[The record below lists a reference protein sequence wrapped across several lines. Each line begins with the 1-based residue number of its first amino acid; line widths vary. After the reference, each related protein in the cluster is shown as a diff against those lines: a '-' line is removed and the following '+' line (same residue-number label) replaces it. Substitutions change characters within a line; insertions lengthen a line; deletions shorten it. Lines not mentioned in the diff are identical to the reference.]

1 MKNTIL
7 SIVTKLFAT
16 VLLFAVTNAD
26 AAVGIGGPPFK
37 AGEVVVAGSPGAH
50 LAGLN
55 IVKYL
60 PNADLTVVQVEKGK
74 EFGMVQR
81 FLHQGRRAGL
91 NYIAKASF
99 VPNDEYYDPHQ
110 WNFQAIQSEGS
121 WDLSIG
127 SDVPVAVLDT
137 GLAVGGPDGIDCVV
151 SPWDVVN
158 DDGSPDD
165 GDGHGT
171 HVSGTI
177 SQRTNNYADVND
189 DAIAIGVAGLAHDAC
204 IMPVKVLDDTG
215 SGTFADITDGIY
227 YAVDNGAEVINMS
240 LGTNARYGL
249 RNDPIMDPA
258 LDHAYENGVTVVCAS
273 GNDSSRKNVSYPAI
287 YPTTIAVGATDY
299 RNQVTRYSNKG
310 EGLDIV
316 APGGDTT
323 KDLNGDGYVDGIL
336 QETYINGGWGYYFFQ
351 VTSMASPHV
360 AAVAALLL
368 ANKPEL
374 TPSEIYDSLTTTT
387 LDLNEAGYDSTSG
400 YGLVQAY
407 DALNWDAS
415 CTDNDGDGVT
425 TCAGDCDDNDPT
437 IYPEADEICGDGID
451 QDCADGDLPCDPD
464 QCLDTGD
471 PCDSHSECCSGRC
484 HPRNGCK

>member
-7 SIVTKLFAT
+7 SIVTKLFAI
-16 VLLFAVTNAD
+16 VLLFAVANAD
-26 AAVGIGGPPFK
+26 AGVGIGGPPFK
-37 AGEVVVAGSPGAH
+37 SGEIVVAGSPGAH
-50 LAGLN
+50 LTGFN

-60 PNADLTVVQVEKGK
+60 PNADITVVQVAKGR

-99 VPNDEYYDPHQ
+99 VPDDPYYNPYQ
-110 WNFQAIQSEGS
+110 WNFQAIQSEEAWELSTGS
-121 WDLSIG
+121 G
-127 SDVPVAVLDT
+127 VNVAVLDT
-137 GLAVGGPDGIDCVV
+137 GIVAGGSDGIDCVV

-158 DDGSPDD
+158 GDDSPED

-177 SQRTNNYADVND
+177 SQMTDNG
-189 DAIAIGVAGLAHDAC
+189 IGVAGLAYNAC

-215 SGTFADITDGIY
+215 SGTFADIADGIY
-227 YAVDNGAEVINMS
+227 YAVNNGAEVINMS

-249 RNDPIMDPA
+249 HNDPIMDLA
-258 LDHAYENGVTVVCAS
+258 LDEAYANGVTVVCAS
-273 GNDSSRKNVSYPAI
+273 GNDSSRDNVSYPAI

-299 RNQVTRYSNKG
+299 RNRVTRYSNKG

-323 KDLNGDGYVDGIL
+323 KDLNRDGYIDGIL

-351 VTSMASPHV
+351 GTSMASPHV
-360 AAVAALLL
+360 AAVVALLL
-368 ANKPEL
+368 ADNPEL
-374 TPSEIYDSLTTTT
+374 TPSEIYNSLTTTT

-400 YGLVQAY
+400 YGLLQAY

-415 CTDNDGDGVT
+415 CADNDGDTVT
-425 TCAGDCDDNDPT
+425 TCAGDCDDNDSD
-437 IYPEADEICGDGID
+437 IYPGAVEICGDTID
-451 QDCADGDLPCDPD
+451 QDCNGVDLSCEPS
-464 QCLDTGD
+464 QCFETGES
-471 PCDSHSECCSGRC
+471 CGSHSECCSGRC

>member
-7 SIVTKLFAT
+7 SIVTSLFIT

-50 LAGLN
+50 LDGFN
-55 IVKYL
+55 VVRYL
-60 PNADLTVVQVEKGK
+60 PNSDLTVIQVEKGK

-91 NYIAKASF
+91 NYIAKASL
-99 VPNDEYYDPHQ
+99 VPDDQYYDPTQ
-110 WNFQAIQSEGS
+110 WNFQAIQSEDAWDVSTGS
-121 WDLSIG
+121 G
-127 SDVPVAVLDT
+127 VTVAVLDT
-137 GLAVGGPDGIDCVV
+137 GLVAGGPDGINCVV

-158 DDGSPDD
+158 GDGNPED

-177 SQRTNNYADVND
+177 SQMTDNGT
-189 DAIAIGVAGLAHDAC
+189 GVAGLAYDAC
-204 IMPVKVLDDTG
+204 IMPVKVLNDTG
-215 SGTFADITDGIY
+215 SGTFANISEGIY
-227 YAVDNGAEVINMS
+227 LAVNNGAEVINMS

-249 RNDPIMDPA
+249 RNDPIMDNA
-258 LDHAYENGVTVVCAS
+258 LNFAYDNGVTVVCAS

-299 RNQVTRYSNKG
+299 RNRVTRYSNKG

-336 QETYINGGWGYYFFQ
+336 QETYINDINGGWGYYFFQ
-351 VTSMASPHV
+351 GTSMASPHV

-368 ANKPEL
+368 ANDPGL
-374 TPSEIYDSLTTTT
+374 TPLDIYNSLTTTT
-387 LDLNEAGYDSTSG
+387 LDLNEAGYDSNSG
-400 YGLVQAY
+400 YGLVQAHNALTGKQGGGTDPGGGGT
-407 DALNWDAS
+407 DADSDGWTIEEGDCN
-415 CTDNDGDGVT
+415 DNDANVYPGHQDSRGKWSRDGV
-425 TCAGDCDDNDPT
+425 DNDCNG
-437 IYPEADEICGDGID
+437 IVDG
-451 QDCADGDLPCDPD
+451 
-464 QCLDTGD
+464 
-471 PCDSHSECCSGRC
+471 
-484 HPRNGCK
+484 